1 MSLNLVGVIPPLV
14 TPFLANGDIDE
25 AAYRNVIRFN
35 LAKGVHGV
43 CPGGSSGEGHTLTLE
58 EFTRLMEICV
68 DEVKGAVPIVAG
80 IISNSTRDAIN
91 RAKAIS
97 HLPIAALQVTP
108 VHYLFKPDE
117 EATYRHFKAL
127 TEAVAIPVI
136 IYNVIPWNYLT
147 PAQLIRLMK
156 ELPGVQGVKQ
166 SQGDLKLMAD
176 LVLGVPKDCKIY
188 SAVDAL
194 LYSSFALGAHGT
206 IAATPAAIPG
216 VCVALWNAVQ
226 AGDHV
231 KALEMHKS
239 MLAFWNAIV
248 ADNLPA
254 NLKTSITLQGCN
266 AGLPR
271 APMPPTTDAQLA
283 KIKVALA
290 DVLRFEAEP
299 ATAAPAKKA
308 TDAALA

>member
-1 MSLNLVGVIPPLV
+1 MGLDLTGVIPPLV
-14 TPFLANGDIDE
+14 TPFTADGSIDE
-25 AAYRNVIRFN
+25 AAFRKVIRFN
-35 LAKGVHGV
+35 LDKKVHGV
-43 CPGGSSGEGHTLTLE
+43 CPGGSSGEGHTLTID
-58 EFTRLMEICV
+58 EFKRLMEITV
-68 DEVKGAVPIVAG
+68 AEVAGEVPIVAG

-117 EATYRHFKAL
+117 DATYRHFKAL
-127 TEAVAIPVI
+127 TEAVDIPVI
-136 IYNVIPWNYLT
+136 IYNVIPWNYLN
-147 PAQLIRLMK
+147 PAQMIRLMK
-156 ELPGVQGVKQ
+156 DLPGVQGIKQ

-176 LVLGVPKDCKIY
+176 LLLGVPKGCKVF

-206 IAATPAAIPG
+206 IAATPAALPG
-216 VCVALWNAVQ
+216 VCVALWNTVQ

-239 MLAFWNAIV
+239 MLAFWNAVIG
-248 ADNLPA
+248 DNLPA
-254 NLKTSITLQGCN
+254 NLKTTITLQGCD

-271 APMPPTTDAQLA
+271 APMPPTSEAQKA
-283 KIKVALA
+283 RIKSALD
-290 DVLRFEAEP
+290 DVLRF
-299 ATAAPAKKA
+299 
-308 TDAALA
+308 DA

>member
-1 MSLNLVGVIPPLV
+1 MGLELTGVIPPLV
-14 TPFLANGDIDE
+14 TPFTANGDIDE
-25 AAYRNVIRFN
+25 AAFRNVIRFN
-35 LAKGVHGV
+35 LSKGVHGV
-43 CPGGSSGEGHTLTLE
+43 CPGGSSGEGHTLTLD
-58 EFTRLMEICV
+58 EFVRIMEITA

-91 RAKAIS
+91 RAKAVA

-117 EATYRHFKAL
+117 DATYRHFKAL
-127 TEAVAIPVI
+127 TEAVDIPVI
-136 IYNVIPWNYLT
+136 IYNVVPWNYCT
-147 PAQLIRLMK
+147 PAQLIKLMTD
-156 ELPGVQGVKQ
+156 LPGVQGVKQ

-176 LVLGVPKDCKIY
+176 LLQDVPAGCKIY

-216 VCVALWNAVQ
+216 VCVALWNTVQ

-231 KALEMHKS
+231 KAFEMHKA
-239 MLAFWNAIV
+239 MLTYWNAIV

-254 NLKTSITLQGCN
+254 NIKTSITLQGCD

-271 APMPPTTDAQLA
+271 APMPPTSDAQLA
-283 KIKVALA
+283 RIKTALA
-290 DVLRFEAEP
+290 AVLRYEA
-299 ATAAPAKKA
+299 
-308 TDAALA
+308 

>member
-1 MSLNLVGVIPPLV
+1 MGLELTGVIPPLV
-14 TPFLANGDIDE
+14 TPFTADGSIDE
-25 AAYRNVIRFN
+25 AAFRKVIRFN
-35 LAKGVHGV
+35 LDKKVHGV
-43 CPGGSSGEGHTLTLE
+43 CPGGSSGEGHTLTID
-58 EFTRLMEICV
+58 EFKRLMEITAA
-68 DEVKGAVPIVAG
+68 EVAGEVPIVAG

-117 EATYRHFKAL
+117 DATYRHFKAL
-127 TEAVAIPVI
+127 TEAVDIPVI
-136 IYNVIPWNYLT
+136 IYNVIPWNYLN
-147 PAQLIRLMK
+147 PAQMIRLMK
-156 ELPGVQGVKQ
+156 DLPGVQGIKQ

-176 LVLGVPKDCKIY
+176 LLLGVPKGCKVF

-206 IAATPAAIPG
+206 IAATPAALPG
-216 VCVALWNAVQ
+216 VCVALWNTVQ

-239 MLAFWNAIV
+239 MLAFWNAVIG
-248 ADNLPA
+248 DNLPA
-254 NLKTSITLQGCN
+254 NLKTTITLQGCN

-271 APMPPTTDAQLA
+271 APMPPTSEAQKA
-283 KIKVALA
+283 RIKSALD
-290 DVLRFEAEP
+290 DVLRF
-299 ATAAPAKKA
+299 
-308 TDAALA
+308 DA